1 MRPGWVRGEAL
12 SELRDPGQGGGGQ
25 QTRGG
30 VRHGASED
38 LQTRDQDAAK
48 TGASYRVRP
57 GASRGLQVVKDNAG
71 QKDAAGYPK
80 LVLRLPFTRP
90 RYRERGFRRI
100 QY

>member
-1 MRPGWVRGEAL
+1 MRGEAL

-38 LQTRDQDAAK
+38 MQTRHQNVAK
-48 TGASYRVRP
+48 TGASCRVRP
-57 GASRGLQVVKDNAG
+57 GASRGLQVVQDNGG
-71 QKDAAGYPK
+71 QKDATGYPK

-90 RYRERGFRRI
+90 RC
-100 QY
+100 